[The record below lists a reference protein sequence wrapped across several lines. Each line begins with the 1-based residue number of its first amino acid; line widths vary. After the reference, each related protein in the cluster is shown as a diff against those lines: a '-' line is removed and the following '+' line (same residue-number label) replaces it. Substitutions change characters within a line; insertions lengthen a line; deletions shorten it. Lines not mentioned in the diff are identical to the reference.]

1 MSLLL
6 KRILSSLAVVVMTCV
21 QVFGMQRGFVCAHK
35 DAEVN
40 TQAEHCHRVA
50 SAGHDALTP
59 CEKASSKDCA
69 DDKNTEHHA
78 PLVEALQV
86 DSTVLAAL
94 VMPAYTPVLTSE
106 ISFHEWVPA
115 QELLAQEVLR
125 GPPDS
130 RVLIPP
136 SALQVARCMVQ
147 LV

>member
-1 MSLLL
+1 MSLLH
-6 KRILSSLAVVVMTCV
+6 KRILSSLAVLVMACV
-21 QVFGMQRGFVCAHK
+21 QVFGMQRGFVCAHQ
-35 DAEVN
+35 ESELL
-40 TQAEHCHRVA
+40 TQAEHCHRIA
-50 SAGHDALTP
+50 SAEHDELTP

-69 DDKNTEHHA
+69 DEKNTEHHA
-78 PLVEALQV
+78 PLIEVLQA
-86 DSTVLAAL
+86 DSAMLAAF

-115 QELLAQEVLR
+115 QELVTQELLSN
-125 GPPDS
+125 PPDS